1 MKLLALGAIR
11 FYQRYLSPRKG
22 YCCAYAAVSGR
33 GSCSA
38 LGYRAIRR
46 YGVWHGLAVLDGRLE
61 KCGIAYRR
69 HRPLKRGALARQA
82 GVLDCPCHV
91 PVGCDVP
98 NVSGCG
104 EAAMC
109 SSCDVGPCWDVP
121 NSCDRSRRRKSD
133 EEEYVVIPVRGN
145 IRNRGR

>member
-22 YCCAYAAVSGR
+22 YCCAYAAVSGQ

-46 YGVWHGLAVLDGRLE
+46 YGVWRGLAVLDTRLE

-82 GVLDCPCHV
+82 GVVDCACDLPVGCHV
-91 PVGCDVP
+91 PD
-98 NVSGCG
+98 VSGCG
-104 EAAMC
+104 EAIECM
-109 SSCDVGPCWDVP
+109 SCDPGGCDKR
-121 NSCDRSRRRKSD
+121 SCDRMRRRRQKN